1 MSESARLP
9 EAGALGVPTKNAS
22 SQKDFP
28 EVFGA
33 DQLIFKR
40 SCFSF

>member
-9 EAGALGVPTKNAS
+9 KVVALGVPTKNPS
-22 SQKDFP
+22 SQKDFLK
-28 EVFGA
+28 VFEA